1 MRNNDVE
8 YSFLN
13 FPNLT
18 NIKIKGKKI
27 KLVYSYCFSREE
39 LITLAPPKNSIIFNL
54 FNFNGGCVSD
64 EAYILAK
71 QMNVKLFL
79 HEDFINLSVRNKI
92 EIESILRKISHF
104 LITLKRYMLVQPY
117 TKKVQMI

>member
-1 MRNNDVE
+1 LRNNDVE

-79 HEDFINLSVRNKI
+79 HEDFYQFIC
-92 EIESILRKISHF
+92 
-104 LITLKRYMLVQPY
+104 
-117 TKKVQMI
+117 KK